1 MKSSSGSSV
10 RRVGLMLA
18 VASISCSTAAPV
30 SKFTSLDSCGAI
42 DISVQAGSD
51 YDVTIEGSPE
61 YVKYAGAT
69 VKDGTL
75 YIQNEAFSPAK
86 GSMSVVAVVTVP
98 KDALTSITSFGS
110 GDIAASGLSASTFSV
125 TSQGSGD
132 VTIDAAVSGALD
144 VSSNG
149 SGDVTVGGSS
159 QTASLSSNG
168 SGDVSV
174 FGVAGNADIS
184 SNGSGDVY
192 VGASAASTISGS
204 SFGSGDISYGG
215 GGTCSVKGC
224 EADTESF
231 TPPPP
236 LASKT
241 VTGISQYGSGTCGG
255 IPFTPASASPSTTPS
270 TTPSATPSASP
281 STSPSTPTMPTM
293 PSTPTV
299 TPASAAVQAKTV
311 LAAAAAAIAAA
322 IL

>member
-1 MKSSSGSSV
+1 MGKRTCRGSVFETTIVSGRTGGPEISPLIFFSKTKTSSSSILNSTTRSYPCPKMKSSSGSSV

-149 SGDVTVGGSS
+149 
-159 QTASLSSNG
+159 
-168 SGDVSV
+168 
-174 FGVAGNADIS
+174 
-184 SNGSGDVY
+184 
-192 VGASAASTISGS
+192 
-204 SFGSGDISYGG
+204 
-215 GGTCSVKGC
+215 
-224 EADTESF
+224 
-231 TPPPP
+231 
-236 LASKT
+236 
-241 VTGISQYGSGTCGG
+241 
-255 IPFTPASASPSTTPS
+255 
-270 TTPSATPSASP
+270 
-281 STSPSTPTMPTM
+281 
-293 PSTPTV
+293 
-299 TPASAAVQAKTV
+299 
-311 LAAAAAAIAAA
+311 
-322 IL
+322 